1 MKYLISG
8 CLIGENCKYNGGN
21 NLENI
26 AKALFDKGLALSVC
40 PEQLGGL
47 STPRIPAERIGDK
60 VISEN
65 GIDVTKEYNKG
76 AQKTLKVALENNI
89 KIAILQARSPSCGSK
104 QIYDG
109 TFSGTLID
117 GEGKTAQLLKANG
130 IKVITIDEYIRDYYE
145 EDFK

>member
-76 AQKTLKVALENNI
+76 AQITLKVALENNI

-109 TFSGTLID
+109 TFSGTLVD